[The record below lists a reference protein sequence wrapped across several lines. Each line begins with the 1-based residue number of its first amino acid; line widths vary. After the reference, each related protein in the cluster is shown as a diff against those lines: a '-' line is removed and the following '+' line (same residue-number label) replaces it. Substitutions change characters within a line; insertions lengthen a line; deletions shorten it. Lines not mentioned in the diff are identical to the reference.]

1 MGFIRKIGD
10 STKILVKGAGEDHP
24 VPPGFEYWPGTPPEA
39 AEWVRLS
46 KLSPGEAMAHIA
58 ALILPLPD
66 ALKTV
71 LMPAI
76 GTLRSSLEF
85 GDVGYVTRQIEAMA
99 QSLPPEVAP
108 VMAAIVDILDNTQE
122 GAA

>member
-10 STKILVKGAGEDHP
+10 SSQVIRLGVMETSSAP
-24 VPPGFEYWPGTPPEA
+24 AGFEYWPGSPPDGYEL
-39 AEWVRLS
+39 VRLS

-108 VMAAIVDILDNTQE
+108 VMAAILEILDNTQE